1 MISTRLGFSALLVIV
16 ACGDDHGDDDAADT
30 TAGSA
35 DDDDDDDAT
44 GADTSTGG
52 EPPPASGPL
61 ACPEGEACTI
71 VVVSQALDDRVEF
84 FTARGPGEA
93 YRGAID
99 LDLKPNPMGDNSGDF
114 LDEPFGLALDA
125 DGLSV
130 LVGHYPA
137 RDLGS
142 IVVFPHETLAMFEL
156 GSTIP
161 QAAFFA
167 DGAFTSAVRAG
178 ELGEEEPIFV
188 LRHPSGRLLVAAFEN
203 DLFTPELEW
212 TNPGKLLVID
222 PAAPATVGK
231 RTLDDLDMGSCA
243 GAWSI
248 VALDDAMDTVAL
260 SCDGN
265 DGAAVLDVSGIADGS
280 VEDAAAAVTGCVAD
294 TLFPDKKVRSIAPDG
309 DGGFLLVEH
318 AQVADGSDGKF
329 FRFGSDCSLLAQ
341 TPFDG
346 LSIFEVRDVVRLA
359 TGAGTRW
366 LLASGLTPDRGVHV
380 VRDGETGTEVC
391 NRLELD
397 EWFTGTD
404 GTVLDPY
411 ALTLDRDHTG
421 LAVGVAARESQPDA
435 PAAGRVLW
443 IELDRTVDPCAAS
456 PVVEV
461 TDLAESGPAVD
472 PDDPATWRRGPNV
485 VLVKDYGP

>member
-1 MISTRLGFSALLVIV
+1 MTSTRLGFLALVGLVG
-16 ACGDDHGDDDAADT
+16 CPQDDAADDAADT

-44 GADTSTGG
+44 GADTSSTG
-52 EPPPASGPL
+52 EPPPSAGPL
-61 ACPEGEACTI
+61 ACPEGESCTI
-71 VVVSQALDDRVEF
+71 VVVSQALDDRVEIF
-84 FTARGPGEA
+84 SARGPGA
-93 YRGAID
+93 PYRGAID
-99 LDLKPNPMGDNSGDF
+99 LDLKPNPMGDNEGEY
-114 LDEPFGLALDA
+114 LDEPFGLSIDE
-125 DGLSV
+125 DGLAV

-142 IVVFPHETLAMFEL
+142 IVVFPHDMLAMYEA
-156 GSTIP
+156 GTTI
-161 QAAFFA
+161 AKTEFFTG
-167 DGAFTSAVRAG
+167 DAFTSAVRAG

-203 DLFTPELEW
+203 DLFTPEIEW
-212 TNPGKLLVID
+212 TDPGKLLVLD
-222 PAAPATVGK
+222 PADPTAVGK

-248 VALDDAMDTVAL
+248 VALDASKDTVAL

-265 DGAAVLDVSGIADGS
+265 DGAAVLDVSGIGTGS
-280 VEDAAAAVTGCVAD
+280 VQDAAAAVTGCVAD
-294 TLFPDKKVRSIAPDG
+294 TLVPDKKVRSIAPDG

-318 AQVADGSDGKF
+318 PQVADGSMGKF
-329 FRFGSDCSLLAQ
+329 FRFGSDCALLGQ

-346 LSIFEVRDVVRLA
+346 ISIFEVRDVVHLA

-366 LLASGLTPDRGVHV
+366 LLASGLTADRGVHV

-391 NRLELD
+391 NKLDLD

-411 ALTLDRDHTG
+411 ALTLDRGHTG
-421 LAVGVAARESQPDA
+421 LAVGVAAREAQSDA

-443 IELDRTVDPCAAS
+443 IELDDAVDPCTAS

-461 TDLAESGPAVD
+461 TDLAESGPAVS

-485 VLVKDYGP
+485 VLVQEYGP

>member
-1 MISTRLGFSALLVIV
+1 MALAVLGLAGCP
-16 ACGDDHGDDDAADT
+16 ADGGDDDAADT
-30 TAGSA
+30 TADTA
-35 DDDDDDDAT
+35 NDDEST

-52 EPPPASGPL
+52 EAPPATGPL
-61 ACPEGEACTI
+61 ACPEGESCTLVI
-71 VVVSQALDDRVEF
+71 VSQTLDDRVEIF
-84 FTARGPGEA
+84 SARGPGEA

-99 LDLKPNPMGDNSGDF
+99 LDLKPNPMGNNEGEY
-114 LDEPFGLALDA
+114 LDEPFGLSLDKH
-125 DGLSV
+125 GLAV

-142 IVVFPHETLAMFEL
+142 IVVFPHDMLATYDA
-156 GSTIP
+156 GTTI
-161 QAAFFA
+161 AKTEFFTG
-167 DGAFTSAVRAG
+167 DAFTTAVRAG

-203 DLFTPELEW
+203 DLLMAPETEW

-222 PAAPATVGK
+222 PAEPSTVGK
-231 RTLDDLDMGSCA
+231 RTLDDLDDSSMGSCA

-248 VALDDAMDTVAL
+248 VALDEAMDTVAL

-265 DGAAVLDVSGIADGS
+265 DGAAVLDVSGIGRGS

-294 TLFPDKKVRSIAPDG
+294 TLVPDKKVRSIAPDG
-309 DGGFLLVEH
+309 SGGFLLVEH
-318 AQVADGSDGKF
+318 PQVADGSDGKF
-329 FRFGSDCSLLAQ
+329 FRFGSDCALLGQ

-346 LSIFEVRDVVRLA
+346 LALFEVRDVVRLSND
-359 TGAGTRW
+359 AGPHW
-366 LLASGLTPDRGVHV
+366 LLASGLTPGRGVHV

-391 NRLELD
+391 SRLELD
-397 EWFTGTD
+397 EWLTGTD

-411 ALTLDRDHTG
+411 ALTLDRAHTG
-421 LAVGVAARESQPDA
+421 LAVGLVARESQTAA

-443 IELDRTVDPCAAS
+443 IELDSTVDPCTAS
-456 PVVEV
+456 PVITV

-472 PDDPATWRRGPNV
+472 PAEPSTWRRGPNV
-485 VLVKDYGP
+485 VLVKEYGPR

>member
-1 MISTRLGFSALLVIV
+1 VISIRLGFLAALGLV
-16 ACGDDHGDDDAADT
+16 ACGDDDAADDDDDT

-35 DDDDDDDAT
+35 DDDDDDDDAT
-44 GADTSTGG
+44 GADTSSTGD
-52 EPPPASGPL
+52 PPPSAGPL
-61 ACPEGEACTI
+61 ACPEGESCTI
-71 VVVSQALDDRVEF
+71 VVVSQALDDRVEI
-84 FTARGPGEA
+84 FTARGPGEP

-99 LDLKPNPMGDNSGDF
+99 LDLKPNPMGDNEGEY
-114 LDEPFGLALDA
+114 LDEPFGLSLDA
-125 DGLSV
+125 DGLAV

-142 IVVFPHETLAMFEL
+142 MVVFPHDTLAMFET
-156 GSTIP
+156 GTTIP
-161 QAAFFA
+161 QSAFFA

-212 TNPGKLLVID
+212 TAPGKLLVID
-222 PAAPATVGK
+222 PADPSVVGK
-231 RTLDDLDMGSCA
+231 RTLDDLENGSCA

-248 VALDDAMDTVAL
+248 VALDDSMDTVAL

-265 DGAAVLDVSGIADGS
+265 DGAAVLDVSGIGNGS
-280 VEDAAAAVTGCVAD
+280 VEDAAAAVTGCIAD
-294 TLFPDKKVRSIAPDG
+294 TIAPDKKVRSIAPDG
-309 DGGFLLVEH
+309 QGGFLLVEH
-318 AQVADGSDGKF
+318 GQVADGTGKF
-329 FRFGSDCSLLAQ
+329 FRFGSDCALLGQ

-346 LSIFEVRDVVRLA
+346 LTVFEVRDVVRLA

-391 NRLELD
+391 NKLELD
-397 EWFTGTD
+397 DWFTGTD

-411 ALTLDRDHTG
+411 ALTLDRAHTG
-421 LAVGVAARESQPDA
+421 LAVGVAAREAQSDA

-443 IELDRTVDPCAAS
+443 VELDPAIDPCAAS

-461 TDLAESGPAVD
+461 VDLADSGPAVD

-485 VLVKDYGP
+485 VLVQEYGP